1 MNIEFAARNYQPDAE
16 IRQSTEE
23 RLRKL
28 ARFLEEPVEVHVV
41 LEVEKHRHLAE
52 LRVAHK
58 HGLIQAAEETPAA
71 MREAIQLAV
80 DKVEKQ
86 ARRARKRF
94 MDRRRRADRAVENN
108 GQWPARSVPEPRAT
122 AGAPAV
128 IESDRLEVRP
138 LTVDDAVRE
147 LEGSGR
153 GFVVFRDRRN
163 DRPRVLYRR
172 ADGNYGLISPDA

>member
-1 MNIEFAARNYQPDAE
+1 MNIEFAARNFQLDE
-16 IRQSTEE
+16 VTRQAAEE
-23 RLRKL
+23 RLRKV
-28 ARFLEEPVEVHVV
+28 AKFLEEPVEVHVV
-41 LEVEKHRHLAE
+41 LEVEKHRHVAE

-58 HGLIQAAEETPAA
+58 HGLIQATEETPAA
-71 MREAIQLAV
+71 MREAVQLV
-80 DKVEKQ
+80 IDKVEKQ

-94 MDRRRRADRAVENN
+94 MDRRRRADREVESN
-108 GQWPARSVPEPRAT
+108 GHWPAKVVRSTRIA

-138 LTVDDAVRE
+138 LSVDDAVLE
-147 LEGSGR
+147 LENSGR

-172 ADGNYGLISPDA
+172 ADGNYGLISTDA